1 MRPMRAPVTGAASPC
16 AKVQIKEKET
26 TMSSVVL
33 LPRRSCRTLMV
44 AAAISLAL
52 MAGLTSEQACAWPD
66 RTVKLVT
73 PGSPGSHTD
82 AIARLLADGLAKK
95 WGVAVV
101 VENQPGVD
109 GIPAV
114 RNFLAIRD
122 DHALLYTFKSVVT
135 VNPALHEKLPYVP

>member
-1 MRPMRAPVTGAASPC
+1 MRVQAMGAESPC
-16 AKVQIKEKET
+16 ARIRWIKERET
-26 TMSSVVL
+26 TMRSVEQL
-33 LPRRSCRTLMV
+33 RPRARRALIHAVTV
-44 AAAISLAL
+44 GLAL
-52 MAGLTSEQACAWPD
+52 TAGRTSNQAHAWPD

-73 PGSPGSHTD
+73 PGSAGSHTD

-122 DHALLYTFKSVVT
+122 DHALLYTFNSVV
-135 VNPALHEKLPYVP
+135 